1 MNNLV
6 KILATLGLI
15 VAIALVLKGVFGIG
29 ELGIKKITKKITK
42 TPKTKLPDLECT
54 LRVRGETNKQSFDL
68 QSIRDNTPKDIPKDL
83 MDQRKYFSKDPMFLQ
98 LVSESDQDN
107 QYIVNVINN
116 KNGKSKGALFK
127 INRTTG
133 DLEFV
138 WPGERPIGLSLKENI
153 DLMGKA
159 ERFYGSCVRKQ
170 IKMKNNFEWD
180 Q

>member
-15 VAIALVLKGVFGIG
+15 VAIALILKGVFGIG
-29 ELGIKKITKKITK
+29 ELGIKKITKKITQ
-42 TPKTKLPDLECT
+42 TSKTKLPNLECT
-54 LRVRGETNKQSFDL
+54 MRVRGETRIQEFDL
-68 QSIRDNTPKDIPKDL
+68 QSMIDDKPKDIPSDL

-98 LVSESDQDN
+98 LVSEDEQDN
-107 QYIVNVINN
+107 QYIINLINN
-116 KNGKSKGALFK
+116 ENGKSRGALFY

-159 ERFYGSCVRKQ
+159 ESFYGSCVRK
-170 IKMKNNFEWD
+170 
-180 Q
+180 